1 MPDYNRL
8 KIQDLRQI
16 AKEMGLLRP
25 DRDKKK
31 DLIVRIEK
39 GRQLSDY
46 SKTVLLEQAQNIGL
60 KANAQMSKETILK
73 KLTTPSLQ
81 DLGEERLREV
91 AKQRGVRLR
100 GNMSGKDIIERIEN
114 PTKYYTVENLKG
126 LAKDNNIK
134 IRQGQTRQ
142 EIIDVSTNAKVI
154 SPTEKIEVSNLGVM
168 AAPNTPLALI
178 EKFKKIAPKNARESL
193 EEYREYLRH
202 IRRGYLTTA
211 RLCKLK
217 RTLEKKENKAREETL
232 KKFTPIKTQSAL
244 KEFANVYT
252 IGRDSG
258 TRWYGCPDFEG
269 YDGYTFLRVAR
280 ITLVPLLK
288 KIKGIKVKLD
298 FHCNMV
304 RKTDEGPLVM
314 PFQFHSDI
322 ELNLG
327 ATDEE
332 ELYEKMIDRIEE
344 KIQATIEAEMS
355 GWGFHSVIKL
365 EMHTVTYK
373 PLGGGSY
380 IKLPK
385 EIATKKAVVNMKNT
399 KDDQCFLWCVL
410 RALNP
415 VKRDKELIDGTLKSK
430 IDTVNMGD
438 IHYPVTLKDVSKFE
452 KLNPGIAVSV
462 YAYDENYSVG
472 PLQISE
478 HVERPYRIKL
488 LLISD
493 ENKTHYCLIED
504 FSRLISSQASKHKGK
519 VYVCERC
526 INAFTTEN
534 ALKEHEKHCT
544 NKDCV
549 YLKMPTPGS
558 TISFKHF
565 ERGQRVPFVIYADFE
580 SLLKPISRC
589 EPNPK
594 ISSTT
599 KYQKHEPIS
608 FSYYIKCFEDAVCD
622 LEPRTYTG
630 EDATE
635 KFIEWL
641 EKDVK
646 YISNIRKE
654 KMIFGEKEAE
664 DFNNATDCWVCKGE
678 LGPDKVRDHCH
689 LTGRYRGAAHN
700 QCNLKYR
707 KLSFTPVVIHNLTN
721 YNAHLFVKHLGYS
734 EGDISCIANNDEK
747 YISFSKQITVGAYE
761 KSMMNKEGGFYS
773 VEKPIHHTIRFIDS
787 FRFMSTSLGKL
798 VNNLPET
805 AFQNVGKYYTKEKL
819 DLIKRKGVYPYEY
832 MDSIER
838 FKETRLPPKE
848 SFYSSLN
855 DEYISDEDY
864 EHAKKVWGAFGMKS
878 LEDYHELYNKTDAL
892 LLADVFENF
901 RNICSSNYGL
911 DPAHY
916 YTSPGLAWDACL
928 KITEV
933 ELELLSNVDMLLMIE
948 KGIRGGVSMVS
959 KRFARANNKYMG
971 EKFDR
976 EKGSRFIQYLDANN
990 LYGMAM
996 SMKLP
1001 TRGFKWMNKRE
1012 LNVWEKVPS
1021 ILEVDLHYPERLH
1034 DTHND
1039 YPLAPESIECD
1050 RGIKKLIPTL
1060 RDKKRYVLHYETL
1073 KQYLAL
1079 GMELTYV
1086 HRGIKFEESHWL
1098 KPYIDMNTTLRAKAA
1113 NEFEKD
1119 FFKLMNN
1126 SVFGKTMEN
1135 IRNRKDIKLVS
1146 NRDKAI
1152 KYAAKPNFHHS
1163 KIFSETLVTMHMKR
1177 TSLTFNKPVYLG
1189 LSILDLSKAIMYEFH
1204 YDYIKPKYD
1213 DRVSLLYT
1221 DTDSLVYEIETEDFY
1236 KDISADVMDRF
1247 DTSNYKPNHPS
1258 GIPTGCNKKVLGKFK
1273 DEKGGEC
1280 IEEFA
1285 ALRAKLYTF
1294 KMNDGEENKKCKGI
1308 KKRVVEKS
1316 IVHEDYKTCLFELK
1330 EQRRQMNVLRSYNH
1344 TIYTETVNKVALSPF
1359 DDKRYILE
1367 DNINTLAWGHHKI
1380 PTDASSPI

>member
-8 KIQDLRQI
+8 KIQDLRRI
-16 AKEMGLLRP
+16 AKEIGLLRP

-31 DLIVRIEK
+31 DLIARIEK

-46 SKTVLLEQAQNIGL
+46 SKAVLLEQAQNIGL

-73 KLTTPSLQ
+73 KLTNPSLQ

-114 PTKYYTVENLKG
+114 PTKHYTIENLKR

-134 IRQGQTRQ
+134 IRQGQTKR
-142 EIIDVSTNAKVI
+142 EIIETLTNANVI
-154 SPTEKIEVSNLGVM
+154 SPTEKIEVSNLVVM
-168 AAPNTPLALI
+168 AAPNTPLTLI
-178 EKFKKIAPKNARESL
+178 EKIKKFAPKNAHENL
-193 EEYREYLRH
+193 EEYREYLRR
-202 IRRGYLTTA
+202 IRRGYLTTT

-217 RTLEKKENKAREETL
+217 RTLEKKENKAKEETL
-232 KKFTPIKTQSAL
+232 KKFLPIKTQSAL

-252 IGRDSG
+252 IGRDDG
-258 TRWYGCPDFEG
+258 TGFVYGCRDFRG
-269 YDGYTFLRVAR
+269 YDGHTFLKTAR

-298 FHCNMV
+298 FHCNMLAE
-304 RKTDEGPLVM
+304 EGKEWLIM

-332 ELYEKMIDRIEE
+332 ELYEKMIGRIEE
-344 KIQATIEAEMS
+344 KMQTLTHQIS
-355 GWGFHSVIKL
+355 GWSFHNVIKL

-385 EIATKKAVVNMKNT
+385 EIAVKKAVVNMKNT
-399 KDDQCFLWCVL
+399 KDDQCFLWCIL

-415 VKRDKELIDGTLKSK
+415 VKRDKEIIDGTLKSK

-438 IHYPVTLKDVSKFE
+438 IHYPVSLKDVSKFE
-452 KLNPGIAVSV
+452 KLNPDIAVSV

-472 PLQISE
+472 PLQVSK
-478 HVERPYRIKL
+478 HVDRPYRIKL

-493 ENKTHYCLIED
+493 ENKTHYCLIEN

-526 INAFTTEN
+526 INAFTMEN

-549 YLKMPTPGS
+549 HLKMPAPGS

-589 EPNPK
+589 EPNPE

-608 FSYYIKCFEDAVCD
+608 FSYYIKCFEDTVCD

-630 EDATE
+630 EDAIE

-654 KMIFGEKEAE
+654 NMIFGKKEAE
-664 DFNNATDCWVCKGE
+664 DFNNATDCWICKGE

-689 LTGRYRGAAHN
+689 LTGRYRGAPHN

-707 KLSFTPVVIHNLTN
+707 KLPFTPVVIHNLTN
-721 YNAHLFVKHLGYS
+721 YDAHLFVKHLGYS

-747 YISFSKQITVGAYE
+747 YISFSKQITVGTYK
-761 KSMMNKEGGFYS
+761 KSVINKEGDIYS
-773 VEKPIHHTIRFIDS
+773 VEKPIHHSIRFIDS
-787 FRFMSTSLGKL
+787 FRFMSTSLSKL

-832 MDSIER
+832 MDSIKR

-864 EHAKKVWGAFGMKS
+864 DHAKKVWDAFGMKS
-878 LEDYHELYNKTDAL
+878 LEDYHELYNKTDTL

-901 RNICSSNYGL
+901 RNICSLNYGL

-928 KITEV
+928 KITDV
-933 ELELLSNVDMLLMIE
+933 KLELLSDVDMLLMIE

-976 EKGSRFIQYLDANN
+976 EKVSRFIQYLDANN

-1001 TRGFKWMNKRE
+1001 THGFKWMNKHE

-1021 ILEVDLHYPERLH
+1021 ILEVDLHYPKRLH
-1034 DTHND
+1034 DAHND
-1039 YPLAPESIECD
+1039 YPLAPESVECD
-1050 RGIKKLIPTL
+1050 RKIKKLIPTL
-1060 RDKKRYVLHYETL
+1060 RDKKRYVLHYQTL

-1079 GMELTYV
+1079 GMELTCV
-1086 HRGIKFEESHWL
+1086 HRGVKF
-1098 KPYIDMNTTLRAKAA
+1098 
-1113 NEFEKD
+1113 
-1119 FFKLMNN
+1119 
-1126 SVFGKTMEN
+1126 
-1135 IRNRKDIKLVS
+1135 
-1146 NRDKAI
+1146 
-1152 KYAAKPNFHHS
+1152 
-1163 KIFSETLVTMHMKR
+1163 
-1177 TSLTFNKPVYLG
+1177 
-1189 LSILDLSKAIMYEFH
+1189 
-1204 YDYIKPKYD
+1204 
-1213 DRVSLLYT
+1213 
-1221 DTDSLVYEIETEDFY
+1221 
-1236 KDISADVMDRF
+1236 
-1247 DTSNYKPNHPS
+1247 
-1258 GIPTGCNKKVLGKFK
+1258 
-1273 DEKGGEC
+1273 
-1280 IEEFA
+1280 
-1285 ALRAKLYTF
+1285 
-1294 KMNDGEENKKCKGI
+1294 
-1308 KKRVVEKS
+1308 
-1316 IVHEDYKTCLFELK
+1316 
-1330 EQRRQMNVLRSYNH
+1330 
-1344 TIYTETVNKVALSPF
+1344 
-1359 DDKRYILE
+1359 
-1367 DNINTLAWGHHKI
+1367 
-1380 PTDASSPI
+1380 

>member
-1 MPDYNRL
+1 M
-8 KIQDLRQI
+8 
-16 AKEMGLLRP
+16 KE
-25 DRDKKK
+25 
-31 DLIVRIEK
+31 E
-39 GRQLSDY
+39 
-46 SKTVLLEQAQNIGL
+46 A
-60 KANAQMSKETILK
+60 
-73 KLTTPSLQ
+73 
-81 DLGEERLREV
+81 
-91 AKQRGVRLR
+91 
-100 GNMSGKDIIERIEN
+100 
-114 PTKYYTVENLKG
+114 
-126 LAKDNNIK
+126 
-134 IRQGQTRQ
+134 
-142 EIIDVSTNAKVI
+142 
-154 SPTEKIEVSNLGVM
+154 
-168 AAPNTPLALI
+168 
-178 EKFKKIAPKNARESL
+178 
-193 EEYREYLRH
+193 
-202 IRRGYLTTA
+202 
-211 RLCKLK
+211 
-217 RTLEKKENKAREETL
+217 L
-232 KKFTPIKTQSAL
+232 KKFIPRKSQSTL
-244 KEFANVYT
+244 KEFAIVYT
-252 IGRDSG
+252 IGLTG
-258 TRWYGCPDFEG
+258 PLEILYKFGCPDFWG
-269 YDGYTFLRVAR
+269 YDAYTFLRTAR

-298 FHCNMV
+298 FHCNMQ
-304 RKTDEGPLVM
+304 RNTDEGLIVM

-344 KIQATIEAEMS
+344 KIENLEAVAS
-355 GWGFHSVIKL
+355 GWRFHSVIGL
-365 EMHTVTYK
+365 EMHTVVYK

-415 VKRDKELIDGTLKSK
+415 VENNKDRIDVTLKSK

-438 IHYPVTLKDVSKFE
+438 IRYPVTLKDASKFE
-452 KLNPGIAVSV
+452 KLNPDIAVSV

-472 PLQISE
+472 PLQVSQ
-478 HVERPYRIKL
+478 HVDRPYRIKL

-493 ENKTHYCLIED
+493 ENKMHYCLIEN

-519 VYVCERC
+519 AYVCERC

-544 NKDCV
+544 NKHCV
-549 YLKMPTPGS
+549 HLKMPAPGS
-558 TISFKHF
+558 TISFNHL
-565 ERGQRVPFVIYADFE
+565 ERGQRVPFAIYADFE

-589 EPNPK
+589 QPNPK

-608 FSYYIKCFEDAVCD
+608 FSYYIKCFEDTVCD

-646 YISNIRKE
+646 DICNIKKRN
-654 KMIFGEKEAE
+654 MIFGEKEAE
-664 DFNNATDCWVCKGE
+664 DFNNATDCWICKGE
-678 LGPDKVRDHCH
+678 LGLDKVRDHCH
-689 LTGRYRGAAHN
+689 FTGRYRGAAHN
-700 QCNLKYR
+700 QCNLKY
-707 KLSFTPVVIHNLTN
+707 KKPTFTPVVIHNLTN
-721 YNAHLFVKHLGYS
+721 YDAHLFVKHLGCS

-747 YISFSKQITVGAYE
+747 YISFSKQITVGTYKKDAITDDGDIYP
-761 KSMMNKEGGFYS
+761 

-787 FRFMSTSLGKL
+787 FRFMSTSLSKL
-798 VNNLPET
+798 VDNLPKT
-805 AFQNVGKYYTKEKL
+805 AFQNMEKYYTREKL

-838 FKETRLPPKE
+838 FKETSLPQKE

-855 DEYISDEDY
+855 NEHISDEDY
-864 EHAKKVWGAFGMKS
+864 DHAKKVWNAFGMKS
-878 LEDYHELYNKTDAL
+878 LKDYQELYNKTDML

-901 RNICSSNYGL
+901 RNICMSNYGL

-928 KITEV
+928 KITKIK
-933 ELELLSNVDMLLMIE
+933 LQLLSDVDMLLMIE
-948 KGIRGGVSMVS
+948 EGIRGGVSMVS
-959 KRFARANNKYMG
+959 KRFAKANNKYMG
-971 EKFDR
+971 VKFIQ
-976 EKGSRFIQYLDANN
+976 KNISRFIQYLDANN
-990 LYGMAM
+990 LYGLAM
-996 SMKLP
+996 LMKLP
-1001 TRGFKWMNKRE
+1001 THGFKWMNKRE
-1012 LNVWEKVPS
+1012 LNVWEKVPC

-1034 DTHND
+1034 DAHND
-1039 YPLAPESIECD
+1039 YPLAPESIECN

-1060 RDKKRYVLHYETL
+1060 RDKTRYVLHYEAL

-1079 GMELTYV
+1079 GMELRHV

-1098 KPYIDMNTTLRAKAA
+1098 KPYIDMNTALRAKAA

-1152 KYAAKPNFHHS
+1152 KYAAKPNFHHA
-1163 KIFSETLVTMHMKR
+1163 KVLSEDLVTIHMKR

-1189 LSILDLSKAIMYEFH
+1189 LSILDLSKTIMYEFH
-1204 YDYIKPKYD
+1204 YDYIKPKYGD
-1213 DRVSLLYT
+1213 KVSLLYT

-1280 IEEFA
+1280 IEEFV
-1285 ALRAKLYTF
+1285 ALRAKLYSF

-1308 KKRVVEKS
+1308 KSGVVKKS
-1316 IVHEDYKTCLFELK
+1316 IAHEDYKTCLFELK

-1344 TIYTETVNKVALSPF
+1344 TIYTEAVNKVTLSPF

-1380 PTDASSPI
+1380 PADASSPM

>member
-1 MPDYNRL
+1 
-8 KIQDLRQI
+8 
-16 AKEMGLLRP
+16 
-25 DRDKKK
+25 
-31 DLIVRIEK
+31 
-39 GRQLSDY
+39 
-46 SKTVLLEQAQNIGL
+46 
-60 KANAQMSKETILK
+60 
-73 KLTTPSLQ
+73 
-81 DLGEERLREV
+81 
-91 AKQRGVRLR
+91 
-100 GNMSGKDIIERIEN
+100 MSGKDIIERIEN
-114 PTKYYTVENLKG
+114 PTKHYTIENLKR
-126 LAKDNNIK
+126 LAKDSNIK

-142 EIIDVSTNAKVI
+142 EIIDVLTNANVI
-154 SPTEKIEVSNLGVM
+154 SPTEKAEVSNLGVM
-168 AAPNTPLALI
+168 TTPNTPLTLI
-178 EKFKKIAPKNARESL
+178 EKVKRFKPKTAFEDLIAYRKYL
-193 EEYREYLRH
+193 ER
-202 IRRGYLTTA
+202 IRRWYLTVA
-211 RLCKLK
+211 RLNKLK
-217 RTLEKKENKAREETL
+217 RTLEKKERKAMEEAL
-232 KKFTPIKTQSAL
+232 KKFIPRKSQSAL
-244 KEFANVYT
+244 KEFAIVYT
-252 IGRDSG
+252 IGLTG
-258 TRWYGCPDFEG
+258 PPEILYKFGCPDFKG
-269 YDGYTFLRVAR
+269 YDAYTFLRTAR

-288 KIKGIKVKLD
+288 KIKGIKLKLD
-298 FHCNMV
+298 FHCNMQ
-304 RKTDEGPLVM
+304 KYTGEDEEEPDVK
-314 PFQFHSDI
+314 PFQFHSNI
-322 ELNLG
+322 ELNLE

-344 KIQATIEAEMS
+344 KIQNLEAVAS
-355 GWGFHSVIKL
+355 GWRFHSVIGL
-365 EMHTVTYK
+365 EMYTVVYK

-415 VKRDKELIDGTLKSK
+415 VKNNKDRIDVTLKSK
-430 IDTVNMGD
+430 TDTVNMGD
-438 IHYPVTLKDVSKFE
+438 IRYPVTLKDVSKFE
-452 KLNPGIAVSV
+452 KLNPDIAVSV

-472 PLQISE
+472 PLQVSQ
-478 HVERPYRIKL
+478 HVDRPYRIKL

-493 ENKTHYCLIED
+493 ENKTHYCLIEN

-519 VYVCERC
+519 AYVCERC

-549 YLKMPTPGS
+549 HLKMPAPGS
-558 TISFKHF
+558 TISFNHL
-565 ERGQRVPFVIYADFE
+565 ERGQRVPFAIYADFE

-608 FSYYIKCFEDAVCD
+608 FSYYIKCFEDTVCD
-622 LEPRTYTG
+622 LKPRTYTG

-646 YISNIRKE
+646 DICNIRKK

-664 DFNNATDCWVCKGE
+664 DFNNATNCWICKGE
-678 LGPDKVRDHCH
+678 LGLDKVRDHCH
-689 LTGRYRGAAHN
+689 FTGRYRGAAHN
-700 QCNLKYR
+700 QCNLKY
-707 KLSFTPVVIHNLTN
+707 KKPAFTPVVIHNLTN
-721 YNAHLFVKHLGYS
+721 YDAHLFVKHLGCS

-747 YISFSKQITVGAYE
+747 YISFSKQITVGTYKKDAITDDGDIYP
-761 KSMMNKEGGFYS
+761 

-787 FRFMSTSLGKL
+787 FRFMSTSLSKL
-798 VNNLPET
+798 VDNLPKT
-805 AFQNVGKYYTKEKL
+805 AFQNMEKYYTREKL

-838 FKETRLPPKE
+838 FKETSLPQKE

-855 DEYISDEDY
+855 NEHINDEDY
-864 EHAKKVWGAFGMKS
+864 KHAKKVWNAFGMES
-878 LEDYHELYNKTDAL
+878 LKDYHELYNKTDTL

-901 RNICSSNYGL
+901 RNICMSNYGL

-928 KITEV
+928 KITKIK
-933 ELELLSNVDMLLMIE
+933 LELLSDVDMLLMIE

-959 KRFARANNKYMG
+959 KRFAEANNKYMG
-971 EKFDR
+971 VKFDR
-976 EKGSRFIQYLDANN
+976 EKISRFIQYLDANN
-990 LYGMAM
+990 LYGLAM
-996 SMKLP
+996 LMKLP
-1001 TRGFKWMNKRE
+1001 THGFKWMNKCE
-1012 LNVWEKVPS
+1012 LNVWEKVPC

-1060 RDKKRYVLHYETL
+1060 RDKTRYVLHYEAL

-1079 GMELTYV
+1079 GMELRHV

-1098 KPYIDMNTTLRAKAA
+1098 KPYIDMNTALRAKAV

-1152 KYAAKPNFHHS
+1152 KYAAKPNFHHA
-1163 KIFSETLVTMHMKR
+1163 KILSEDLVTIHMKR

-1189 LSILDLSKAIMYEFH
+1189 LSILDLSKTIMYEFH
-1204 YDYIKPKYD
+1204 YDYIKPKYG

-1273 DEKGGEC
+1273 DEKGGEY
-1280 IEEFA
+1280 IEEFV
-1285 ALRAKLYTF
+1285 ALRAKLYSF

-1308 KKRVVEKS
+1308 KSGVVKKS
-1316 IVHEDYKTCLFELK
+1316 IAHEDYKTCLFELK

-1344 TIYTETVNKVALSPF
+1344 TIYTEAVNKVALSPF
-1359 DDKRYILE
+1359 DDKRYMLE

-1380 PTDASSPI
+1380 PADASSPM